1 RNSVRRARDRHQFR
15 QRSNPLPPSSA
26 ASPLRY
32 RAAAATMPTHEH
44 SETEPEPSP
53 THSEN
58 GTDSKGAVPYDGTD
72 KEDDN
77 EEYVLVNLSAIREE
91 MQCPIC
97 LGIIRKTRTVMEC
110 LHRFCRDCIDKSMRL
125 GNNECPACRTHC
137 ASRRSLRDDPNY
149 DALIAAI
156 YPDLDKYE
164 EEEMA
169 LHEEEEHRNRQIQ
182 ASIADTFRR
191 QSEAIT
197 RRRRTAKAT
206 AAAFVRKAHGK
217 FSGVQGQSKRNNR
230 GKRPRRSLATD
241 GDEGEDVKQFFSD
254 DEEPQHRRLTR
265 KKRRAPSSL
274 PETSADMDVGNGE
287 EPDDIDDEEAGED
300 IQSAE
305 YSQAEASRESTDA
318 SPGNARNAEGLA
330 WGKGGAR
337 SHTKNGSVRNAH
349 ARTSRTTYAAK
360 MVDYLLAKSRQEKET
375 QFDIHFTLL
384 PFEDEEEF
392 PSLKRPYLSCQPTV
406 TVKHICKFLSSTIS
420 VAPEDLEIVIEKQI
434 SPLNSAKFGKGKAL
448 VGTSNGEKV
457 IEILDQQATLEGIF
471 AGCTERR
478 GNL

>member
-1 RNSVRRARDRHQFR
+1 
-15 QRSNPLPPSSA
+15 
-26 ASPLRY
+26 
-32 RAAAATMPTHEH
+32 MPTQEH
-44 SETEPEPSP
+44 SETEPSP
-53 THSEN
+53 TRSDN
-58 GTDSKGAVPYDGTD
+58 NASADSKGPAPFEVSD
-72 KEDDN
+72 KEEDDDD
-77 EEYVLVNLSAIREE
+77 EYVDVDLSAIREE

-169 LHEEEEHRNRQIQ
+169 LHEEEECRNRQIQ

-217 FSGVQGQSKRNNR
+217 FCGVQGQSKRNNR
-230 GKRPRRSLATD
+230 GKSLGKRPRRSLAAD
-241 GDEGEDVKQFFSD
+241 GDEGEDLKHSFSD
-254 DEEPQHRRLTR
+254 DEEPQQRRWTR
-265 KKRRAPSSL
+265 QKRRGASAL
-274 PETSADMDVGNGE
+274 PEISGDMDVGNGE
-287 EPDDIDDEEAGED
+287 EQDEINDEEGGED

-305 YSQAEASRESTDA
+305 YSQAEVSRESTDA

-337 SHTKNGSVRNAH
+337 SHTKNGSARGVYG
-349 ARTSRTTYAAK
+349 RTSRSTYAAK
-360 MVDYLLAKSRQEKET
+360 MADYLLSKSRQEKDADFEI
-375 QFDIHFTLL
+375 QFTLL
-384 PFEDEEEF
+384 PFENEEKV
-392 PSLKRPYLSCQPTV
+392 PGLKRPYLSCQPTL
-406 TVKHICKFLSSTIS
+406 TVKHICKFLSGMFP
-420 VAPEDLEIVIEKQI
+420 VAPKDLEIVIEKQ
-434 SPLNSAKFGKGKAL
+434 SSSVYSGKFGKGKAL
-448 VGTSNGEKV
+448 VGADGEKM
-457 IEILDQQATLEGIF
+457 IEVLDQQATMAAIYSGF
-471 AGCTERR
+471 TEFR
-478 GNL
+478 GNLVLMYRYKD

>member
-1 RNSVRRARDRHQFR
+1 
-15 QRSNPLPPSSA
+15 
-26 ASPLRY
+26 
-32 RAAAATMPTHEH
+32 
-44 SETEPEPSP
+44 
-53 THSEN
+53 
-58 GTDSKGAVPYDGTD
+58 
-72 KEDDN
+72 
-77 EEYVLVNLSAIREE
+77 

-169 LHEEEEHRNRQIQ
+169 LHEEEECRNRQIQ

-217 FSGVQGQSKRNNR
+217 FCGVQSQNRSNNR
-230 GKRPRRSLATD
+230 GKTRSKRHRRNLVTHD
-241 GDEGEDVKQFFSD
+241 DEGEVLKHSFSD
-254 DEEPQHRRLTR
+254 DEEPQQRRWTR
-265 KKRRAPSSL
+265 RKRRTPSSL
-274 PETSADMDVGNGE
+274 PETSADMDAGNE
-287 EPDDIDDEEAGED
+287 EEADEINEEEAGED

-305 YSQAEASRESTDA
+305 YSQEVSRESTDA

-337 SHTKNGSVRNAH
+337 SHMRYGSVSGTHNRNA
-349 ARTSRTTYAAK
+349 RSTYAAK
-360 MVDYLLAKSRQEKET
+360 VTEYLLSKARQEKENE
-375 QFDIHFTLL
+375 FDIHFTLI
-384 PFEDEEEF
+384 PFKNEENEEKI
-392 PSLKRPYLSCQPTV
+392 PSLKRPYLCCRPTV
-406 TVKHICKFLSSTIS
+406 TVKHICKFLSRFSS
-420 VAPEDLEIVIEKQI
+420 VPPEGLEIVMEKQS
-434 SPLNSAKFGKGKAL
+434 SPLNLGQHSKIFQRLSKIGKGKAL
-448 VGTSNGEKV
+448 LGDSDSEKV
-457 IEILDQQATLEGIF
+457 VEVLDQQATVAGIF
-471 AGCTERR
+471 AGCTECR
-478 GNL
+478 GNLVLMYRRKG

>member
-1 RNSVRRARDRHQFR
+1 
-15 QRSNPLPPSSA
+15 
-26 ASPLRY
+26 
-32 RAAAATMPTHEH
+32 MPTHEH
-44 SETEPEPSP
+44 SETEPSP
-53 THSEN
+53 THSDN
-58 GTDSKGAVPYDGTD
+58 DTKGALVPYCSD
-72 KEDDN
+72 KEEEQEEEEEDDDDN
-77 EEYVLVNLSAIREE
+77 NDVDEDDDDEEYVLVNLAAIREE

-164 EEEMA
+164 AEEMA
-169 LHEEEEHRNRQIQ
+169 LHEEEEDRNRQIQ

-217 FSGVQGQSKRNNR
+217 FCGVQGQSRVNNR
-230 GKRPRRSLATD
+230 VKNRSKRPRRSSVTD
-241 GDEGEDVKQFFSD
+241 GDEGEDLKQSFS
-254 DEEPQHRRLTR
+254 DEEPQPRRWTR
-265 KKRRAPSSL
+265 RKRRAGSSL

-287 EPDDIDDEEAGED
+287 EPDEINDEEAGENN
-300 IQSAE
+300 QSAE
-305 YSQAEASRESTDA
+305 NSQAEVSRESTDA

-337 SHTKNGSVRNAH
+337 SHMKYASVRVAH
-349 ARTSRTTYAAK
+349 AKNNRSTYVAK
-360 MVDYLLAKSRQEKET
+360 MADYLLSKAQQEMEPE
-375 QFDIHFTLL
+375 FDIHFTLL
-384 PFEDEEEF
+384 PFESEEKV
-392 PSLKRPYLSCQPTV
+392 PSLRRPHLCSRPTL
-406 TVKHICKFLSSTIS
+406 TVEHICKFLSRFCS
-420 VAPEDLEIVIEKQI
+420 VPPEDLELIVEKQN
-434 SPLNSAKFGKGKAL
+434 NSASLGQNGKILQHSGKLAKGKAVL
-448 VGTSNGEKV
+448 GASDSEKV
-457 IEILDQQATLEGIF
+457 AEVLNQEATLAEIF
-471 AGCTERR
+471 AACTECR
-478 GNL
+478 GNLVLMYRCKD